1 MTRIQ
6 RHALVMHSARRM
18 FHLVNEVA
26 DYPRYFSWCEQA
38 DVLERGD
45 DSMIARLDLKIAG
58 LRTNFTTR
66 NRWVEPTRLDLH
78 LVDGPFRKLEGHWT
92 FHALDEEACK
102 VSLNLD
108 FDVAGS
114 LVGNALAL
122 GFQSLA
128 DKLVDDFCRIAN
140 TADRGDADRGAA

>member
-1 MTRIQ
+1 MPMTRIQ
-6 RHALVMHSARRM
+6 RHALVMHSASRM
-18 FHLVNEVA
+18 FHLVNEVEA
-26 DYPRYFSWCEQA
+26 YPEHFGWCENA
-38 DVLERGD
+38 DVLERDD
-45 DSMIARLDLKIAG
+45 DSMVARLDLKIAG

-102 VSLNLD
+102 VSLTLD

-122 GFQSLA
+122 GFQGLA
-128 DKLVDDFCRIAN
+128 DRLVDDFCRIAN
-140 TADRGDADRGAA
+140 TADRGDG